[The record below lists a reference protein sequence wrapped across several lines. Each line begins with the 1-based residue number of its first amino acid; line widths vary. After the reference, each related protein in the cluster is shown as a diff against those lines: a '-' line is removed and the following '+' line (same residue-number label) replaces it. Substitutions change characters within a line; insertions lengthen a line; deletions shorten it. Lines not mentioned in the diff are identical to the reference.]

1 MSSAK
6 LIKSRILERVTQ
18 PAAIVMT
25 QLGRDLKAEGH
36 DIISL
41 SIGEPDF
48 DTPQHVKDS
57 AYQEMLKGGISYSPV
72 SGIPELKNAIRDKF
86 LRENQIEYQI
96 DEVMVSAGGKL
107 VLANA
112 LYATLN
118 DGDEVIIPAPY
129 WIAYHQCVTLYGGVP
144 VEVPTSQ
151 MTGFKLTPMML
162 ESAITN
168 KTKWLVINSPGN
180 PSGAVYSRDEL
191 TALAEV
197 LVKHPHVWV
206 LSDDMYEH
214 LTYCDSS
221 FVTLAQVAPHL
232 KDRILTLNGVSKAYA
247 MTGWRVGY
255 AGGPKELIAAMELVQ
270 SQTAIGTSKVCQWA
284 AVAALTGPQDSLDS
298 NLVEYRARRQLVVEG
313 LNEIPGLTC
322 LWPDGAFYAYPSCEA
337 FIGGKTSA
345 GQEITNDEEFCMALL
360 REQGVTT
367 VHGAA
372 FGLSPYFRVSYAASK
387 QSLRTALQRIAAFCN
402 SIILPQS

>member
-1 MSSAK
+1 MSPAK
-6 LIKSRILERVTQ
+6 LVKSKILERVTQ

-25 QLGRDLKAEGH
+25 QLGRDLKAQGH

-57 AYQEMLKGGISYSPV
+57 AYQSMLKGGISYSPV
-72 SGIPELKNAIRDKF
+72 SGIPELKDAIREKF
-86 LRENQIEYQI
+86 RKENQIEYQI

-118 DGDEVIIPAPY
+118 DGDEVIIPTPY
-129 WIAYHQCVTLYGGVP
+129 WIAYHQSVTLYGGVP
-144 VEVPTSQ
+144 VEVQTSQ
-151 MTGFKLTPMML
+151 ATGFKLTPAML
-162 ESAITN
+162 EQAITD

-180 PSGAVYSRDEL
+180 PSGAVYSREEL
-191 TALAEV
+191 AGLAEV
-197 LVKHPHVWV
+197 LAQHSHVWI

-214 LTYCDSS
+214 LTYCDNS
-221 FVTLAQVAPHL
+221 FFTMAQVAPHL
-232 KDRILTLNGVSKAYA
+232 KDRTLTLNGVSKAYA

-255 AGGPKELIAAMELVQ
+255 AGGPRELISAMELVQ

-284 AVAALTGPQDSLDS
+284 AVAALTGPQDSLVS
-298 NLVEYRARRQLVVEG
+298 NLAEYRKRRQLVVEG
-313 LNEIPGLTC
+313 LNTIPGLSC
-322 LWPDGAFYAYPSCEA
+322 LWPDGAFYAYPGCEA
-337 FIGGKTSA
+337 FIGGVTPA
-345 GQEITNDEEFCMALL
+345 GQQITNDKDFCMALL

-372 FGLSPYFRVSYAASK
+372 FGLSPYLRVSYAASE
-387 QSLRTALQRIAAFCN
+387 QSLQTALQRISTFCD
-402 SIILPQS
+402 SIKRR

>member
-1 MSSAK
+1 MSSSK
-6 LIKSRILERVTQ
+6 LIKSKILERVTQ

-25 QLGRDLKAEGH
+25 QLGRDLKAQGR

-57 AYQEMLKGGISYSPV
+57 AYQAMLKGGISYSPV
-72 SGIPELKNAIRDKF
+72 SGIPELKNAVREKF
-86 LRENQIEYQI
+86 RKENQIEYEI
-96 DEVMVSAGGKL
+96 DEVMISAGGKL

-118 DGDEVIIPAPY
+118 DGDEVIIPTPY
-129 WIAYHQCVTLYGGVP
+129 WMAYHQCVTLYGGIP

-151 MTGFKLTPMML
+151 TTGFKLTPAML
-162 ESAITN
+162 ERAITC

-180 PSGAVYSRDEL
+180 PSGAVYSHDEL
-191 TALAEV
+191 TSLAKV

-284 AVAALTGPQDSLDS
+284 AVAALTGPQDSLHA
-298 NLVEYRARRQLVVEG
+298 NLAEYRERRKLIVEG
-313 LNEIPGLTC
+313 LNAIPGLSC
-322 LWPDGAFYAYPSCEA
+322 LWPDGAFYAYPSCEE
-337 FIGGKTSA
+337 FIGGITLG
-345 GQEITNDEEFCMALL
+345 GQEIINDEDFCMALV

-387 QSLRTALQRIAAFCN
+387 GSLQSALQRISTFCK
-402 SIILPQS
+402 SIKKR